1 MTSTLTETK
10 AAGTLIPVSQLPF
23 GRRHVY
29 YLAVSS
35 MEQLIGSA
43 VAAVIGVM
51 VPMIVLVGTP
61 HLSSV
66 MQGVAAAVSLVGIA
80 LGSMVMGRL
89 SDRFGYLFYFR
100 LCPVLIML
108 GSAVELFAGNSLLLF
123 LTGMFLAG
131 FGVGGGYSL
140 DSDYISELMPE
151 SRRFICVG
159 IAKATS
165 AIGFIIGAVGCYFI
179 ICSTDKATDWIYL
192 MLIVGGLGLI
202 TFLMRLRWWESP
214 AWLMAHGMP
223 NKALNAAQRFFGS
236 GVTVTAP
243 QKTAIANS
251 SWKAMFSRENMPR
264 VILSGIP
271 WACEGVGVYGI
282 GVFLPML
289 VSALG
294 LMPADAHGLH
304 RIELSVEITVWI
316 NFFILPGFILGLC
329 YLRRLWH
336 ITMLTWGFYIC
347 AVGLLLLL
355 LAHLLGWPVWTSI
368 IGFFIFE
375 IFLNAGP
382 HLVTYVIPSQIYPI
396 ADRGAGV
403 GIASMLGKV
412 GAVIGVMIMPVML
425 HVGGIILVLIVSIA
439 VMVMGALISTVF
451 GPKVLLNPHRHR
463 TA

>member
-1 MTSTLTETK
+1 MASTLTEIN
-10 AAGTLIPVSQLPF
+10 ARATLIPVSQLPF
-23 GRRHVY
+23 SRKHVY
-29 YLAVSS
+29 YLTVSS
-35 MEQLIGSA
+35 MEQLIGST
-43 VAAVIGVM
+43 VAAVVGVM
-51 VPMIVLVGTP
+51 VPMIVLVGSP

-66 MQGVAAAVSLVGIA
+66 MQGVAAAISLIGIA
-80 LGSMVMGRL
+80 IGSMVMGRL

-108 GSAVELFAGNSLLLF
+108 GSLIELFAGNSLLLF
-123 LTGMFLAG
+123 LIGMFLAG

-140 DSDYISELMPE
+140 DSDYISELMPA

-179 ICSTDKATDWIYL
+179 IRSTDKATDWIYL
-192 MLIVGGLGLI
+192 MLIVGSLGLI

-223 NKALNAAQRFFGS
+223 DKALKAAQRFFGPD
-236 GVTVTAP
+236 VTVNPP
-243 QKTAIANS
+243 QKVAAANT
-251 SWKAMFSRENMPR
+251 SWRAMFSKKNMPR

-294 LMPADAHGLH
+294 LMPAEAHGLH
-304 RIELSVEITVWI
+304 RIELSVKITAWI

-329 YLRRLWH
+329 YLRRMWH

-347 AVGLLLLL
+347 AAGLVVLL
-355 LAHLLGWPVWTSI
+355 LAHLLGWPIWVSI
-368 IGFFIFE
+368 VGFFIFE

-382 HLVTYVIPSQIYPI
+382 HLVTYVIPSQIYPV

-425 HVGGIILVLIVSIA
+425 HVGGIVLVLIVSIA
-439 VMVMGALISTVF
+439 VMVIGALVSAAF
-451 GPKVLLNPHRHR
+451 GPKVMPNPHRHT

>member
-1 MTSTLTETK
+1 MTPSTS
-10 AAGTLIPVSQLPF
+10 APIPVAKLPF
-23 GRRHVY
+23 GRKHIY

-51 VPMIVLVGTP
+51 VPMIVLLGTP
-61 HLSSV
+61 HLSSF
-66 MQGVAAAVSLVGIA
+66 MQGFSAAVSLVGIA
-80 LGSMVMGRL
+80 LGSLIIGSL
-89 SDRFGYLFYFR
+89 SDRHGYLFYFR
-100 LCPVLIML
+100 LCPILMMAGAAI
-108 GSAVELFAGNSLLLF
+108 ELVAGDSLALF
-123 LTGMFLAG
+123 LIGMFLAG

-151 SRRFICVG
+151 SRRFMCVG
-159 IAKATS
+159 FAKSTS
-165 AIGFIIGAVGCYFI
+165 AIGFILGAVGCYYI
-179 ICSTDKATDWIYL
+179 IKFTGRASSWTYL

-202 TFLMRLRWWESP
+202 TLLMRLRWWESP

-223 NKALNAAQRFFGS
+223 DKAIKAARRFFGDN
-236 GVTVTAP
+236 VTVLPPAEKGP
-243 QKTAIANS
+243 VNA
-251 SWKAMFSRENMPR
+251 SWSTLFSRENMPR

-304 RIELSVEITVWI
+304 RVELSVEITAWI

-329 YLRRLWH
+329 YLKRMWH

-355 LAHLLGWPVWTSI
+355 LAHLFGLPMWVSI
-368 IGFFIFE
+368 VGFFIFE

-382 HLVTYVIPSQIYPI
+382 HLVTYVIPAQIYPV
-396 ADRGAGV
+396 AVRGAGV

-412 GAVIGVMIMPVML
+412 GAIIGVIIMPVML
-425 HVGGIILVLIVSIA
+425 HVGGIVLVMSVSIA
-439 VMVMGALISTVF
+439 VMILGAVISTIY
-451 GPKVLLNPHRHR
+451 GPKVLPDKHVSP
-463 TA
+463 AK

>member
-1 MTSTLTETK
+1 MT
-10 AAGTLIPVSQLPF
+10 PVTSAPVPVAKLPF

-43 VAAVIGVM
+43 VAAVVGVM
-51 VPMIVLVGTP
+51 VPMIVLVGLP
-61 HLSSV
+61 HLSSF
-66 MQGVAAAVSLVGIA
+66 MQGISAAVSLVGIA
-80 LGSMVMGRL
+80 VGSMVIGRL
-89 SDRFGYLFYFR
+89 SDRQGYLFYFR
-100 LCPVLIML
+100 LCPALIMA
-108 GSAVELFAGNSLLLF
+108 GAVIELFAADSLALF

-131 FGVGGGYSL
+131 LGVGGGYSL
-140 DSDYISELMPE
+140 DSDYISELMPQ

-159 IAKATS
+159 IAKSTS
-165 AIGFIIGAVGCYFI
+165 AIGFIFGAVGCYFI
-179 ICSTDKATDWIYL
+179 IKLTGDADAWIYL
-192 MLIVGGLGLI
+192 MLIVGVLGLV

-223 NKALNAAQRFFGS
+223 DKAIAAARHFFGD
-236 GVTVTAP
+236 GVTVLP
-243 QKTAIANS
+243 VEKKTVANASWS
-251 SWKAMFSRENMPR
+251 SLFSRENMPR

-304 RIELSVEITVWI
+304 RIELSVEITAWI

-329 YLRRLWH
+329 YLRRMWH
-336 ITMLTWGFYIC
+336 ITMLTSGFYVC
-347 AVGLLLLL
+347 ALGLLVLL
-355 LAHLLGWPVWTSI
+355 LAHLLGWPMWVSI
-368 IGFFIFE
+368 VGFFIFE

-382 HLVTYVIPSQIYPI
+382 HLVTYVIPSQIYPVAI
-396 ADRGAGV
+396 RGAGV

-412 GAVIGVMIMPVML
+412 GAIIGVIIMPVML
-425 HVGGIILVLIVSIA
+425 HLGGIVLVLAVSIA
-439 VMVMGALISTVF
+439 VMILGAVVSTVY
-451 GPKVLLNPHRHR
+451 GPRALPNPHRSVAR
-463 TA
+463 